1 MVLRAGWAESFCPS
15 GPYNVD
21 FAPIKVA
28 AMADAPSKSGVHAD
42 VRHGKLHHLHPQAT
56 TYAVVT
62 ASCARPATPRSL
74 VNEWPTTRS
83 HGVQRHLLPVPLN
96 TTIIVNQQVVRL
108 IVKEPANSEIV
119 DDNRHRSQ
127 LDRLVQL

>member
-62 ASCARPATPRSL
+62 ASCARPATPRS
-74 VNEWPTTRS
+74 P
-83 HGVQRHLLPVPLN
+83 
-96 TTIIVNQQVVRL
+96 VVRL